1 MGVKKNNPKKQLE
14 AELKKQLNSKPKNQL
29 DYETELKKLKARIKI
44 AEKIG
49 YKFPTNL
56 IPDKPARIT
65 KKHIQYLS
73 ELKGDKLRS
82 KADSF
87 VGKSTGANGT
97 KSNNKIPSKPKQ
109 IDKINF
115 PTTLNAVTSEESEKQ
130 PAYDS
135 ELKKLT
141 SKIESEY
148 KLELRKLKQR
158 IKRAEEKG
166 FIFPDNII
174 PDKPEIITQK
184 DIEAL
189 SELTRDKLRSK
200 ADYFI
205 DKSTGETFTGAE
217 GVKILHYRRSLK
229 AKQANEINQYA
240 KNYND
245 AMNGK
250 LAPDE
255 ADNFVK
261 KFEQL
266 PEETKNKIL
275 RKWWEGLSDEEKNII
290 EQDLENKRKY
300 DRTVPEA
307 EPTDPWDDYSFPP
320 SEVDN
325 VLANIEEQLNRWSP
339 SPNWTPT
346 LAGVKEND
354 KNIVQSMYEGALSEY
369 GREGLAQILQ
379 GKASQINSLLG
390 EILYA
395 SGDKEGNFKDGNTRV
410 NFDIN
415 LFASLL
421 NDKPL
426 SIHQS
431 ERLTDLAESMEL
443 NN

>member
-14 AELKKQLNSKPKNQL
+14 AELKKQLNSKTKNQL
-29 DYETELKKLKARIKI
+29 DYEIELKKLK
-44 AEKIG
+44 
-49 YKFPTNL
+49 
-56 IPDKPARIT
+56 
-65 KKHIQYLS
+65 S
-73 ELKGDKLRS
+73 
-82 KADSF
+82 
-87 VGKSTGANGT
+87 
-97 KSNNKIPSKPKQ
+97 
-109 IDKINF
+109 
-115 PTTLNAVTSEESEKQ
+115 
-130 PAYDS
+130 
-135 ELKKLT
+135 
-141 SKIESEY
+141 
-148 KLELRKLKQR
+148 R
-158 IKRAEEKG
+158 IKRAEKVG
-166 FIFPDNII
+166 YLFPENII
-174 PDKPEIITQK
+174 PEKPTRVYKK
-184 DIEAL
+184 DIQQL
-189 SELTRDKLRSK
+189 SKLKGDTLRAK
-200 ADYFI
+200 ADFFV
-205 DKSTGETFTGAE
+205 DKRTAEAFTGSE
-217 GVKILHYRRSLK
+217 GVKIQHHRASIK
-229 AKQANEINQYA
+229 AKQTKEINQYT
-240 KNYND
+240 KDYNKFRND
-245 AMNGK
+245 T

-255 ADNFVK
+255 SDNFTK
-261 KFEQL
+261 KFEKL
-266 PEETKNKIL
+266 PEEIKSKIL
-275 RKWWEGLSDEEKNII
+275 KKWWEELPDEEKNII
-290 EQDLENKRKY
+290 EQDLANERQY
-300 DRTVPEA
+300 DRTVPEP
-307 EPTDPWDDYSFPP
+307 EPIDQWEDDFMP

>member
-14 AELKKQLNSKPKNQL
+14 AELKKQLNSKTKNQI
-29 DYETELKKLKARIKI
+29 DYEAELKKLKARIKR

-49 YKFPTNL
+49 YTFPTNL
-56 IPDKPARIT
+56 IPDKPARIN
-65 KKHIQYLS
+65 KKHIQQLS
-73 ELKGDKLRS
+73 ELKGDKLKS

-97 KSNNKIPSKPKQ
+97 KSNNKMPPKPKQ

-115 PTTLNAVTSEESEKQ
+115 PTTLN
-130 PAYDS
+130 S

-158 IKRAEEKG
+158 IKRAEEQG
-166 FIFPDNII
+166 FIFSADII
-174 PDKPEIITQK
+174 PDKPEIITQEH
-184 DIEAL
+184 IQAL
-189 SELTRDKLRSK
+189 SELKRDKLRSK
-200 ADYFI
+200 ADSFV

-217 GVKILHYRRSLK
+217 GVKILHYRTNLK
-229 AKQANEINQYA
+229 AKQTKEINQYA

-255 ADNFVK
+255 ADNFDK

-290 EQDLENKRKY
+290 EQDLANKREY

-307 EPTDPWDDYSFPP
+307 EPTEPWDDYSFPP

-339 SPNWTPT
+339 SPNWTSS

>member
-1 MGVKKNNPKKQLE
+1 MGVKKAKTANRI
-14 AELKKQLNSKPKNQL
+14 A
-29 DYETELKKLKARIKI
+29 YEKELKKLKNRVKT
-44 AEKIG
+44 AEKAG
-49 YKFPTNL
+49 YVFPENF
-56 IPDKPARIT
+56 IPTLPTRVY
-65 KKHIQYLS
+65 KKDIQQLS
-73 ELKGDKLRS
+73 KLKGNILRE
-82 KADSF
+82 KAEFF
-87 VGKSTGANGT
+87 V
-97 KSNNKIPSKPKQ
+97 
-109 IDKINF
+109 D
-115 PTTLNAVTSEESEKQ
+115 
-130 PAYDS
+130 
-135 ELKKLT
+135 
-141 SKIESEY
+141 
-148 KLELRKLKQR
+148 
-158 IKRAEEKG
+158 
-166 FIFPDNII
+166 
-174 PDKPEIITQK
+174 
-184 DIEAL
+184 
-189 SELTRDKLRSK
+189 TR
-200 ADYFI
+200 
-205 DKSTGETFTGAE
+205 TGEAFTGSE
-217 GVKILHYRRSLK
+217 GVKIQSYRASLK
-229 AKQANEINQYA
+229 AKETKHRKQEKKEFVDKYYAQQFGRLSNEESKRVQERFFELSEEEQTEIVELFYQSLS
-240 KNYND
+240 KEE
-245 AMNGK
+245 K
-250 LAPDE
+250 
-255 ADNFVK
+255 
-261 KFEQL
+261 EQL
-266 PEETKNKIL
+266 FNKIKQ
-275 RKWWEGLSDEEKNII
+275 RE
-290 EQDLENKRKY
+290 Y

-395 SGDKEGNFKDGNTRV
+395 SGGKEGNFKDGNTRV

>member
-1 MGVKKNNPKKQLE
+1 MGVKKAKT
-14 AELKKQLNSKPKNQL
+14 ANQIA
-29 DYETELKKLKARIKI
+29 YEKELKKLKNRVKT
-44 AEKIG
+44 AEKAG
-49 YKFPTNL
+49 YVFPENF
-56 IPDKPARIT
+56 IPTPPT
-65 KKHIQYLS
+65 KVYKKDIQQLS
-73 ELKGDKLRS
+73 KLKGDTLRA
-82 KADSF
+82 KADFF
-87 VGKSTGANGT
+87 V
-97 KSNNKIPSKPKQ
+97 
-109 IDKINF
+109 DK
-115 PTTLNAVTSEESEKQ
+115 
-130 PAYDS
+130 
-135 ELKKLT
+135 
-141 SKIESEY
+141 
-148 KLELRKLKQR
+148 R
-158 IKRAEEKG
+158 
-166 FIFPDNII
+166 
-174 PDKPEIITQK
+174 
-184 DIEAL
+184 
-189 SELTRDKLRSK
+189 
-200 ADYFI
+200 
-205 DKSTGETFTGAE
+205 TGETFTGSE
-217 GVKILHYRRSLK
+217 GVKIQHHRASIK
-229 AKQANEINQYA
+229 AKQTKEINQYT
-240 KNYND
+240 KDYNKFRND
-245 AMNGK
+245 T

-255 ADNFVK
+255 ADN
-261 KFEQL
+261 
-266 PEETKNKIL
+266 
-275 RKWWEGLSDEEKNII
+275 
-290 EQDLENKRKY
+290 QDLANERQY
-300 DRTVPEA
+300 DRTVPEV

-339 SPNWTPT
+339 SPNWTPS

>member
-1 MGVKKNNPKKQLE
+1 MGVKKAKT
-14 AELKKQLNSKPKNQL
+14 ANQIA
-29 DYETELKKLKARIKI
+29 YEKELKKLKNRVKA
-44 AEKIG
+44 AEKAG
-49 YKFPTNL
+49 YVFPENF
-56 IPDKPARIT
+56 IPTLPT
-65 KKHIQYLS
+65 KVYKKDIQQLS
-73 ELKGDKLRS
+73 KLKGNILRE
-82 KADSF
+82 KAEFF
-87 VGKSTGANGT
+87 V
-97 KSNNKIPSKPKQ
+97 
-109 IDKINF
+109 D
-115 PTTLNAVTSEESEKQ
+115 
-130 PAYDS
+130 
-135 ELKKLT
+135 
-141 SKIESEY
+141 
-148 KLELRKLKQR
+148 
-158 IKRAEEKG
+158 
-166 FIFPDNII
+166 
-174 PDKPEIITQK
+174 
-184 DIEAL
+184 
-189 SELTRDKLRSK
+189 TR
-200 ADYFI
+200 
-205 DKSTGETFTGAE
+205 TGEAFTGSE
-217 GVKILHYRRSLK
+217 GVKIQNYRASLK
-229 AKQANEINQYA
+229 AKET
-240 KNYND
+240 KH
-245 AMNGK
+245 
-250 LAPDE
+250 
-255 ADNFVK
+255 K
-261 KFEQL
+261 KQLLSDYGAERFGYLSKEESKRMWEQFFEL
-266 PEETKNKIL
+266 PEQAQSEIRDLFYNS
-275 RKWWEGLSDEEKNII
+275 LSEEQKTQLFNRMKS
-290 EQDLENKRKY
+290 ERELEREY

>member
-1 MGVKKNNPKKQLE
+1 MGVKKAKT
-14 AELKKQLNSKPKNQL
+14 ANQIA
-29 DYETELKKLKARIKI
+29 YEKELKKLKNRVKT
-44 AEKIG
+44 AEKAG
-49 YKFPTNL
+49 YVFPENF
-56 IPDKPARIT
+56 IPTLPTRVY
-65 KKHIQYLS
+65 KKDIQQLS
-73 ELKGDKLRS
+73 KLKGDILRE
-82 KADSF
+82 KAEFF
-87 VGKSTGANGT
+87 V
-97 KSNNKIPSKPKQ
+97 
-109 IDKINF
+109 D
-115 PTTLNAVTSEESEKQ
+115 
-130 PAYDS
+130 
-135 ELKKLT
+135 
-141 SKIESEY
+141 
-148 KLELRKLKQR
+148 
-158 IKRAEEKG
+158 
-166 FIFPDNII
+166 
-174 PDKPEIITQK
+174 
-184 DIEAL
+184 
-189 SELTRDKLRSK
+189 TR
-200 ADYFI
+200 
-205 DKSTGETFTGAE
+205 TGEAFTGSE
-217 GVKILHYRRSLK
+217 GVKIQNYRASLK
-229 AKQANEINQYA
+229 AKET
-240 KNYND
+240 KH
-245 AMNGK
+245 
-250 LAPDE
+250 
-255 ADNFVK
+255 K
-261 KFEQL
+261 KQVLRDYGAERFGYLSKEESKRMWEQFFEL
-266 PEETKNKIL
+266 PEQAQSEIRDL
-275 RKWWEGLSDEEKNII
+275 FYDSLSEEQKTQLFNRMKR
-290 EQDLENKRKY
+290 ERELEREY

-369 GREGLAQILQ
+369 GRKGLAQILQ

>member
-14 AELKKQLNSKPKNQL
+14 AELKKQLNSKTKSQI
-29 DYETELKKLKARIKI
+29 DYEAELKKLKARIKR
-44 AEKIG
+44 AEKKG
-49 YKFPTNL
+49 YTFPTNL
-56 IPDKPARIT
+56 IPDKPARIN
-65 KKHIQYLS
+65 KKHIQQLS
-73 ELKGDKLRS
+73 ELKGDKLKS

-87 VGKSTGANGT
+87 VDKSTGANGT
-97 KSNNKIPSKPKQ
+97 KANNKIPSKPKQ
-109 IDKINF
+109 IDKINS
-115 PTTLNAVTSEESEKQ
+115 PTTLNAFTSGESEKQ
-130 PAYDS
+130 SAYDS

-148 KLELRKLKQR
+148 ELELIKLKQR
-158 IKRAEEKG
+158 IERAEERG

-174 PDKPEIITQK
+174 PDEE

-217 GVKILHYRRSLK
+217 GVKILHYRAYLK
-229 AKQANEINQYA
+229 AKQTKEINQYA
-240 KNYND
+240 KSYND

-255 ADNFVK
+255 ADNFDK

-275 RKWWEGLSDEEKNII
+275 KKWWEGLSDEEKNII
-290 EQDLENKRKY
+290 EQDLANKRKY

-307 EPTDPWDDYSFPP
+307 EPIDPWDDYSFPP

-339 SPNWTPT
+339 SPNWTPS

>member
-1 MGVKKNNPKKQLE
+1 MGVKKAKT
-14 AELKKQLNSKPKNQL
+14 ANQIA
-29 DYETELKKLKARIKI
+29 YEKELKKLKNRVKT
-44 AEKIG
+44 AEKAG
-49 YKFPTNL
+49 YVFPENF
-56 IPDKPARIT
+56 IPTPPT
-65 KKHIQYLS
+65 KVYKKDIQQLS
-73 ELKGDKLRS
+73 KLKG
-82 KADSF
+82 
-87 VGKSTGANGT
+87 N
-97 KSNNKIPSKPKQ
+97 I
-109 IDKINF
+109 
-115 PTTLNAVTSEESEKQ
+115 
-130 PAYDS
+130 
-135 ELKKLT
+135 
-141 SKIESEY
+141 
-148 KLELRKLKQR
+148 LRKK
-158 IKRAEEKG
+158 AE
-166 FIFPDNII
+166 FFVD
-174 PDKPEIITQK
+174 
-184 DIEAL
+184 
-189 SELTRDKLRSK
+189 TR
-200 ADYFI
+200 
-205 DKSTGETFTGAE
+205 TGEAFTGSE
-217 GVKILHYRRSLK
+217 GVKIQNYRASLK
-229 AKQANEINQYA
+229 AKET
-240 KNYND
+240 KH
-245 AMNGK
+245 
-250 LAPDE
+250 
-255 ADNFVK
+255 K
-261 KFEQL
+261 KQLLSDYGAGRFGYLSKEESKRMWEQFFEL
-266 PEETKNKIL
+266 PEQAQSEIRDL
-275 RKWWEGLSDEEKNII
+275 FYDSLSEEQKTQLFNRMKR
-290 EQDLENKRKY
+290 ERELEREY

>member
-14 AELKKQLNSKPKNQL
+14 AELKKQLNSKTKNQL
-29 DYETELKKLKARIKI
+29 DYEIELKKLKLRIKR

-49 YKFPTNL
+49 YTFPTNL
-56 IPDKPARIT
+56 IPDKPARIN
-65 KKHIQYLS
+65 KKHIQQLS

-87 VGKSTGANGT
+87 VGKSTGTNGT

-115 PTTLNAVTSEESEKQ
+115 PTRVNTVTSEETEKQ
-130 PAYDS
+130 SAYDS

-166 FIFPDNII
+166 FVFPDNII

-217 GVKILHYRRSLK
+217 GVKIQHYRANLK
-229 AKQANEINQYA
+229 AKQAKEINQYA

-255 ADNFVK
+255 ADDFDK

-290 EQDLENKRKY
+290 EQDLANKRQY
-300 DRTVPEA
+300 DRTVPEP
-307 EPTDPWDDYSFPP
+307 ELIDQREDGFIP

>member
-14 AELKKQLNSKPKNQL
+14 AELKKQLNSKTKNQL
-29 DYETELKKLKARIKI
+29 DYEIELKKLK
-44 AEKIG
+44 
-49 YKFPTNL
+49 L
-56 IPDKPARIT
+56 
-65 KKHIQYLS
+65 
-73 ELKGDKLRS
+73 
-82 KADSF
+82 
-87 VGKSTGANGT
+87 
-97 KSNNKIPSKPKQ
+97 
-109 IDKINF
+109 
-115 PTTLNAVTSEESEKQ
+115 
-130 PAYDS
+130 
-135 ELKKLT
+135 
-141 SKIESEY
+141 
-148 KLELRKLKQR
+148 R
-158 IKRAEEKG
+158 IKRAEKSG
-166 FIFPDNII
+166 YLFPENII
-174 PDKPEIITQK
+174 PEKPTRVYKK
-184 DIEAL
+184 DIQQL
-189 SELTRDKLRSK
+189 SKLKGDTLRAK
-200 ADYFI
+200 ADFFV
-205 DKSTGETFTGAE
+205 DKRTGETFTGSE
-217 GVKILHYRRSLK
+217 GVKIQHHRASIK
-229 AKQANEINQYA
+229 AKQTKEINQYT
-240 KNYND
+240 KDYNKFRND
-245 AMNGK
+245 T

-255 ADNFVK
+255 ADN
-261 KFEQL
+261 
-266 PEETKNKIL
+266 
-275 RKWWEGLSDEEKNII
+275 
-290 EQDLENKRKY
+290 QDLANERQY
-300 DRTVPEA
+300 DRTVPEV

-339 SPNWTPT
+339 SPNWTPS

>member
-14 AELKKQLNSKPKNQL
+14 AELKKQLNSKTKNQL
-29 DYETELKKLKARIKI
+29 DYEIELKKLK
-44 AEKIG
+44 
-49 YKFPTNL
+49 L
-56 IPDKPARIT
+56 
-65 KKHIQYLS
+65 
-73 ELKGDKLRS
+73 
-82 KADSF
+82 
-87 VGKSTGANGT
+87 
-97 KSNNKIPSKPKQ
+97 
-109 IDKINF
+109 
-115 PTTLNAVTSEESEKQ
+115 
-130 PAYDS
+130 
-135 ELKKLT
+135 
-141 SKIESEY
+141 
-148 KLELRKLKQR
+148 R
-158 IKRAEEKG
+158 IKRAEKAG
-166 FIFPDNII
+166 YLFPENII
-174 PDKPEIITQK
+174 PEKPTRVYKK
-184 DIEAL
+184 DIQQL
-189 SELTRDKLRSK
+189 SKLKGDTLRAK
-200 ADYFI
+200 ADFFV
-205 DKSTGETFTGAE
+205 DKRTGETFTGSE
-217 GVKILHYRRSLK
+217 GVKIQNYRASLK
-229 AKQANEINQYA
+229 AK
-240 KNYND
+240 
-245 AMNGK
+245 
-250 LAPDE
+250 
-255 ADNFVK
+255 
-261 KFEQL
+261 
-266 PEETKNKIL
+266 ETKHK
-275 RKWWEGLSDEEKNII
+275 KQVLSDYDSLSEEQKTQLFNRMKR
-290 EQDLENKRKY
+290 ERELEREY

>member
-14 AELKKQLNSKPKNQL
+14 AELKKQLNSKTKNQL
-29 DYETELKKLKARIKI
+29 DYEIELKKLK
-44 AEKIG
+44 
-49 YKFPTNL
+49 L
-56 IPDKPARIT
+56 
-65 KKHIQYLS
+65 
-73 ELKGDKLRS
+73 
-82 KADSF
+82 
-87 VGKSTGANGT
+87 
-97 KSNNKIPSKPKQ
+97 
-109 IDKINF
+109 
-115 PTTLNAVTSEESEKQ
+115 
-130 PAYDS
+130 
-135 ELKKLT
+135 
-141 SKIESEY
+141 
-148 KLELRKLKQR
+148 R
-158 IKRAEEKG
+158 IKRAEKSG
-166 FIFPDNII
+166 YLFPENII
-174 PDKPEIITQK
+174 PEKPTRVYKK
-184 DIEAL
+184 DIHQL
-189 SELTRDKLRSK
+189 SKLKGDTLRAK
-200 ADYFI
+200 ADFFV
-205 DKSTGETFTGAE
+205 DKRTGETFTGSE
-217 GVKILHYRRSLK
+217 GVKIQHHRASIK
-229 AKQANEINQYA
+229 AKQTKEINQYT
-240 KNYND
+240 KDYNKFRND
-245 AMNGK
+245 T

-255 ADNFVK
+255 ADN
-261 KFEQL
+261 
-266 PEETKNKIL
+266 
-275 RKWWEGLSDEEKNII
+275 
-290 EQDLENKRKY
+290 QDLANERQY

-339 SPNWTPT
+339 SPNWTPS